1 MLSVTERSI
10 VAPECGL
17 PMKGRLHGSLSSGT
31 TCETRVS
38 GTDAGAIR
46 ASQGGG
52 QGLAPGRNLHADR
65 LSPEGRD
72 PVVGAAGGDN
82 NRITARSPARL
93 WARGRGGVAH
103 ALDCGG
109 LALVGAVEGPS
120 AGVGAVGATPA
131 AVDGGDGAGAPA
143 DQCAADRPPASGR
156 QADVADAEI
165 LPHPTRHPA

>member
-72 PVVGAAGGDN
+72 PVVGAAGRDS
-82 NRITARSPARL
+82 ADAAAPSPARL
-93 WARGRGGVAH
+93 WARARGRVAH
-103 ALDCGG
+103 HLDCRG
-109 LALVGAVEGPS
+109 LLPLAAGSSTS
-120 AGVGAVGATPA
+120 A
-131 AVDGGDGAGAPA
+131 
-143 DQCAADRPPASGR
+143 
-156 QADVADAEI
+156 
-165 LPHPTRHPA
+165 

>member
-17 PMKGRLHGSLSSGT
+17 PMKGRLHGSRSSGT

-72 PVVGAAGGDN
+72 PVVGAAGGDSAEAA
-82 NRITARSPARL
+82 ARSPARL

-103 ALDCGG
+103 DLDCGG
-109 LALVGAVEGPS
+109 LSLVRSGEGPS
-120 AGVGAVGATPA
+120 AGGGAVGGAPA
-131 AVDGGDGAGAPA
+131 AVVGGDGGGAPP
-143 DQCAADRPPASGR
+143 DQCAAARPPGVWR
-156 QADVADAEI
+156 RADVA
-165 LPHPTRHPA
+165 